1 MYTPNDGDNWMLA
14 KLNVQVTDVG
24 YAQFVEHLG
33 RVCIHSGAITATKF
47 GEGCPTFSGLYGESN
62 SLNASLLSLMEY
74 FLQPSLFRKSSF
86 FVSHVVLYFF
96 AE

>member
-24 YAQFVEHLG
+24 YAQFVVHLG
-33 RVCIHSGAITATKF
+33 RVCIHSGAIIATKF
-47 GEGCPTFSGLYGESN
+47 GEGCPTFSSLYGESN

-74 FLQPSLFRKSSF
+74 FLQPSLGNLHS
-86 FVSHVVLYFF
+86 L
-96 AE
+96 